1 MAYDHAVMFYII
13 SLMFLLV
20 NFYFNK
26 PFLQLFTYIFAALAI
41 ASNALQIFWDWQH
54 AGIMHFYALEDV
66 LMLLSLSIGIFYLIL
81 SLRYRKPYVGFFLLP
96 IATCVGIVS
105 LFLTPPP
112 IQSSVLENR
121 WLYMHIPFAVIG
133 TAFFLTAFAAGIMYF
148 VMEKQLKEK
157 KFGRI
162 FDRFP
167 PLAVIDRVN
176 NGALYLGFA
185 FYTVAIFASSGW
197 ARFKFDDSEILDS
210 AGFKIKVVL
219 SFAAWL
225 VFGAIILIKGKFGMN
240 ARQTALASVIGFL
253 SVLATYIGVVVFIVR

>member
-26 PFLQLFTYIFAALAI
+26 PFLQIFQTLFAFLGVAA
-41 ASNALQIFWDWQH
+41 NGLQIFVNWRNE
-54 AGIMHFYALEDV
+54 GVINVYALEDL
-66 LMLLSLSIGIFYLIL
+66 LMLLSLSIGILYLLL
-81 SLRYRKPYVGFFLLP
+81 SLRYKRPYVGFFLLP
-96 IATCVGIVS
+96 IAIIVGITS
-105 LFLTPPP
+105 LFLTPAPV
-112 IQSSVLENR
+112 QSSVLENS

-148 VMEKQLKEK
+148 IMERQLKGK

-167 PLAVIDRVN
+167 PLAVIDKIN

-197 ARFKFDDSEILDS
+197 VRFKVEDSEILNS
-210 AGFKIKVVL
+210 AGFKLKVIL

-225 VFGAIILIKGKFGMN
+225 VFGVIIFIKSRFGMS

-253 SVLATYIGVVVFIVR
+253 CVLATYVGVVVFIAR